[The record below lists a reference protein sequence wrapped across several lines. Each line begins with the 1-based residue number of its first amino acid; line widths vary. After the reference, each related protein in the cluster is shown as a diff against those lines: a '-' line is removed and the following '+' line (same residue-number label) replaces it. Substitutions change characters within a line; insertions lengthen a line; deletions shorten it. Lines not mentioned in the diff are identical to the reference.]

1 MATDLRS
8 LIVETANSIGIS
20 PVDLATAI
28 SYETGGTFN
37 PTQRGPTTK
46 WGQHRGLIQFGE
58 PQARQY
64 GVDWNDPINSQLGAG
79 KAVARY
85 LTDAGV
91 KPGMGMLDVYS
102 AINAGGV
109 GPQYHGRSD
118 TAAGGAPG
126 TVADKV
132 SGQMGAHRQKAEALI
147 MNPNERLGGD
157 GMVARNFASQIA
169 GQMSAPMFGSPNTEG
184 GTGGL
189 FGPSQSPL
197 PANVAAYATDD
208 DKKKSMLGRIGDA
221 LAAIPDA
228 PNPLRGGLLGDA
240 RSSGD
245 MLNKALAAPKLAD
258 YLFKKRMA

>member
-28 SYETGGTFN
+28 SYETGGTFD
-37 PTQRGPTTK
+37 PTKRGPTTK

-58 PQARQY
+58 PQARKY
-64 GVDWNDPINSQLGAG
+64 GVDWNDPIGSQLGAG

-91 KPGMGMLDVYS
+91 RPGMGMLDVYS

-109 GPQYHGRSD
+109 GPEFYGRSD

-126 TVADKV
+126 NVRDKV
-132 SGQMGAHRQKAEALI
+132 ENQMASHRQKAESLI

-157 GMVARNFASQIA
+157 GMVARNFAPQIA
-169 GQMSAPMFGSPNTEG
+169 AQMNTPLFGATPTG
-184 GTGGL
+184 AGGL
-189 FGPSQSPL
+189 LASPFQQSPINPEL
-197 PANVAAYATDD
+197 A
-208 DKKKSMLGRIGDA
+208 A
-221 LAAIPDA
+221 LAGEDEDKATLGGLLSAIGKAIPDA
-228 PNPLRGGLLGDA
+228 PQPNLGPMPDARKTGGLLTEFL
-240 RSSGD
+240 SN
-245 MLNKALAAPKLAD
+245 M
-258 YLFKKRMA
+258 KRRA